1 MTAQGC
7 YKVTEMFEE
16 ALASYT
22 GAPYAVALDSCSS
35 GLFLALTWEKK
46 RIGGKFVGIPKQ
58 TFPSVPCAAIHAGLT
73 PRFKDEAAAGAYRL
87 FPFSVYDSALRFTR
101 NMYIKGSHMCIS
113 FTGPKKRLKLVK
125 GGAILTDSKDAYE
138 WFKQARMS
146 GRHEQSFMTDII
158 EFPGWN
164 FYMMPEI
171 AARGLMLMRE
181 FYDDNGEARYMED
194 VICEYPD
201 LSQMPAFAIKH

>member
-16 ALASYT
+16 ALCAYT

-46 RIGGKFVGIPKQ
+46 RIGGSFVQMPKR
-58 TFPSVPCAAIHAGLT
+58 TFPSVPCAALHAGLT
-73 PRFKDEAAAGAYRL
+73 PRFTDEAAAGAYRL
-87 FPFSVYDSALRFTR
+87 FPFPVYDSALRFTK

-113 FTGPKKRLKLVK
+113 FTGPKKRLKLIK
-125 GGAILTDSKDAYE
+125 GGAILTDSKEAYE
-138 WFKQARMS
+138 WFKCARMS

-164 FYMMPEI
+164 FYMIPEL
-171 AARGLMLMRE
+171 AARGLMLIRE
-181 FYDDNGEARYMED
+181 FYDDNGEARNMPD
-194 VICEYPD
+194 VEIEYPD
-201 LSQMPAFAIKH
+201 LSVMPAFKGGK